1 LTFESDANFSID
13 ELHSALQSSAEG
25 ELKNILKI
33 NNLPLVSSDFN
44 HNDASSIFD
53 TNHTQQIGNLTKIL
67 AWYDN
72 EWGFSKR
79 MLDLGLYFYEASIKP
94 NIKKS
99 A

>member
-1 LTFESDANFSID
+1 MM
-13 ELHSALQSSAEG
+13 
-25 ELKNILKI
+25 
-33 NNLPLVSSDFN
+33 LP
-44 HNDASSIFD
+44 IFD

-79 MLDLGLYFYEASIKP
+79 MLDLGLYFYEATIKSS
-94 NIKKS
+94 IKKS